1 VTDVVE
7 YGARRAAVVTAVMLA
22 ALMQLADTTIV
33 NVALPTIDGAL
44 GASTD
49 QGAWFVTAYIIAN
62 VIVIPL
68 TPWFQ
73 SMMGRKR
80 YFALSIAGFTL
91 TSVLCGLAN
100 DTTTEIVLRFLQGAF
115 GGGLMVPAQQI
126 MRDTYPNSQLAKS
139 QSLFTLAVVI
149 GPTIGPTLGGVLTD
163 DLSWRWVFFVN
174 VLPGIAATVLVLLFV
189 RDPSAPKRLP
199 FDFIGVALL
208 AAGLGSLQYVLDE
221 GERNGWFDD
230 AGIVRTAL
238 LAVVLL
244 AGFVVFELFG
254 TKTPGVALRTFRLRP
269 VWGMSLIN
277 FAVAGGIFGLI
288 FIQPQ
293 WSQDSLGFTTTLA
306 GMLLMVR
313 SATLVVLFPLTTWV
327 TSQAQWDMRIV
338 AAGGMLLAGFASWL
352 QTFVMTTDANLPAL
366 CATQILGGV
375 GYAFIWVPLSVLL
388 FKTVEPKLIPS
399 ALALTRLVQQIGASV
414 GSAYAA
420 TLLDR
425 GYDTARASMASSLTL
440 DRSAVASF
448 VAAHGAHAAAM
459 LDGLIAFQ
467 ARNEAAVTATQFFSV
482 ATMIAA
488 ALPFV
493 LARTVEKRA
502 AKAPEIVAVAAVNAE
517 PVAVPPRI
525 PAEPVPAL
533 SRA

>member
-1 VTDVVE
+1 VIDVVE
-7 YGARRAAVVTAVMLA
+7 HGARRTAVVVAVMLA

-68 TPWFQ
+68 SPWFQ
-73 SMMGRKR
+73 SIMGRKR
-80 YFALSIAGFTL
+80 YFALSIAGFTV

-100 DTTTEIVLRFLQGAF
+100 DATTEILLRFVQGAF

-163 DLSWRWVFFVN
+163 DLTWRWVFFVN
-174 VLPGIAATVLVLLFV
+174 VLPGIAATALVLLFV
-189 RDPSAPKRLP
+189 RDPAPPRRLP
-199 FDFIGVALL
+199 FDFIGVGLL
-208 AAGLGSLQYVLDE
+208 AVGLGALQYLLDE
-221 GERNGWFDD
+221 GERKGWFDD
-230 AGIVRTAL
+230 SGIVLCAIVA
-238 LAVVLL
+238 AVVL
-244 AGFVVFELFG
+244 AAFVLFELYG
-254 TKTPGVALRTFRLRP
+254 TRTPGVAMRTFRLRP
-269 VWGMSLIN
+269 VWGMSIIN

-293 WSQDSLGFTTTLA
+293 WTQESLGFTTTLA
-306 GMLLMVR
+306 GMLLMIR

-327 TSQAQWDMRIV
+327 TSQAHWDMRIV
-338 AAGGMLLAGFASWL
+338 AACGMFLAGFATWL
-352 QTFVMTTDANLPAL
+352 QTYVMTTGTSFTAL

-388 FKTVEPKLIPS
+388 FRTVEAKLIPS
-399 ALALTRLVQQIGASV
+399 ALGLTRLVQQIGASV

-425 GYDTARASMASSLTL
+425 GYVTARDAMAASIRP
-440 DRSAVASF
+440 DRSPIAGFTAT
-448 VAAHGAHAAAM
+448 HGAHAVAM
-459 LDGLIAFQ
+459 LNGLVSSEAL
-467 ARNEAAVTATQFFSV
+467 NESAVHATQFFAV
-482 ATMIAA
+482 ATMAA
-488 ALPFV
+488 AVLPFV
-493 LARTVEKRA
+493 LARTVEQRPRPSLTIPA
-502 AKAPEIVAVAAVNAE
+502 
-517 PVAVPPRI
+517 PRI
-525 PAEPVPAL
+525 GDASEFPAFA
-533 SRA
+533 RR